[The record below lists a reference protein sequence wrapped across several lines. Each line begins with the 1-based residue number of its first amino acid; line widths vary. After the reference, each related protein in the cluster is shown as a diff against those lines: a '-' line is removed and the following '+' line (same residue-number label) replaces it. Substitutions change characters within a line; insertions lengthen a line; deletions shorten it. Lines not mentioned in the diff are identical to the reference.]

1 MSRITL
7 SGNAAGSGTLTIA
20 SPNTNTD
27 RTLTLPD
34 AAGTVVVSEGG
45 STFKVAASNKVGIGT
60 NSPAWNLH
68 VADATA
74 PIVQLEE
81 TSVGN
86 TFVGQDGNE
95 FFVRKGAIG
104 NQDSITVQSDGTTQ
118 LNRNNGTCLIG
129 STTIDSNLTNG
140 FKFYPQGSAGG
151 AFASFV
157 NTGNGGTN
165 MYIINANGAATTWN
179 AIAFL
184 KSTTVVGSI
193 VCGNTSTSYGTTSD
207 YRLKEDLQPIAYASS
222 RLAALKPVNFA
233 WKVDGTRT
241 DGFIAH
247 EVQAVV
253 PQAVVGEKDAVDD
266 DGNPVYQGIDHS
278 KLVPLL
284 TAALQEALGRIAAL
298 EAEVAALK
306 GASA

>member
-7 SGNAAGSGTLTIA
+7 AGNAAGSGTLTIA

-45 STFKVAASNKVGIGT
+45 STFKVATSNKVGIGT

-68 VADATA
+68 VADVTA

-81 TSVGN
+81 VGVGS
-86 TFVGQDGNE
+86 TFIGVDGDE
-95 FFVRKGAIG
+95 FFIRKGAIG
-104 NQDSITVQSDGTTQ
+104 NVDAIGIDATGQPRLS
-118 LNRNNGTCLIG
+118 RNNAVCLIG
-129 STTIDSNLTNG
+129 NTSTDTSTTNG
-140 FKFYPQGSAGG
+140 FKFYPGGSAGG
-151 AFASFV
+151 AYAAFV
-157 NTGNGGTN
+157 NSGNGGTN
-165 MYIINANGAATTWN
+165 MSLVNGNAAT
-179 AIAFL
+179 AIWTPIIFA
-184 KSTTVVGSI
+184 KQASTVGSI
-193 VCGNTSTSYGTTSD
+193 SCTPSSTAYNTSSD
-207 YRLKEDLQPIAYASS
+207 YRLKDDLQPIAG
-222 RLAALKPVNFA
+222 AADRIMALSPVNFA

-298 EAEVAALK
+298 EAALK